1 MSHDKINRSEI
12 ISTLFFH
19 HIDKGSIKKENPL
32 LYVSAYS
39 LIIIFVLRFN
49 DSSLVDIYVIVSY
62 LEISTLQLIH
72 LFCSSGLQQGL
83 ARSRRSDEKAWPGK
97 GESGS
102 FNDGHYQ
109 YCKSNMSHIVSKP
122 LSMCDTFAF

>member
-62 LEISTLQLIH
+62 LEISTLQLKI
-72 LFCSSGLQQGL
+72 LICCVNQFFIRIFIVEIKSMSIEMQRIIIQTLTL
-83 ARSRRSDEKAWPGK
+83 A
-97 GESGS
+97 
-102 FNDGHYQ
+102 
-109 YCKSNMSHIVSKP
+109 
-122 LSMCDTFAF
+122 

>member
-62 LEISTLQLIH
+62 LEISSLQLKI
-72 LFCSSGLQQGL
+72 LICSVKSMSFEMQRIIIQTLTL
-83 ARSRRSDEKAWPGK
+83 A
-97 GESGS
+97 
-102 FNDGHYQ
+102 
-109 YCKSNMSHIVSKP
+109 
-122 LSMCDTFAF
+122 